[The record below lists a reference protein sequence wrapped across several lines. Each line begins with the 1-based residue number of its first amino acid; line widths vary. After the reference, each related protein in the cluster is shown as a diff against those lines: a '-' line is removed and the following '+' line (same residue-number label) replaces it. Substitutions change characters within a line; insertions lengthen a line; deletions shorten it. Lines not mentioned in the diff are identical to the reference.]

1 MKQKLLLIGLT
12 VLGIALVYKG
22 LIGAFG
28 ETYPML
34 SRLFLAFVMGY
45 GLGSIPFGFILTR
58 SFMKTDIR
66 HIGSGNIGATNVLRT
81 GKKALAAITLFL
93 DLMKGAIAVYCA
105 RYFMMDVSIA
115 PLFAAGGAVFGHCFP
130 IWLSFKGGKAVAT
143 AAGVLFALNPW
154 VGSIT
159 GIVWAL
165 TLLITRYSSLS
176 ALMASLATPIAV
188 ILVGEDWSFFYFTIV
203 LTGVIIIRHHSNIK
217 RLINGEELKIGK

>member
-130 IWLSFKGGKAVAT
+130 IWLNFKGGKAVAT

-176 ALMASLATPIAV
+176 ALMASLAAPIAV
-188 ILVGEDWSFFYFTIV
+188 ILLGEDWSFFYFTIV
-203 LTGVIIIRHHSNIK
+203 LTGVIVIRHHSNIK
-217 RLINGEELKIGK
+217 RLMNGEELKIGK